1 MKAELNI
8 DTAELEENVVQKV
21 VTALKPLLREKA
33 GEDALAALLSV
44 KGLAG
49 HLSVSEKWIY
59 ERVQF
64 KEIPHYKV
72 GGNLR
77 FKRSEI
83 DRWLDEKCKTPAV
96 NPLSGALKIIK

>member
-8 DTAELEENVVQKV
+8 DTVELEERVARRVIE
-21 VTALKPLLREKA
+21 ALKPLLKTG
-33 GEDALAALLSV
+33 GEDNSLFTV

-49 HLSVSEKWIY
+49 YLHTSEKWVY

-77 FKRSEI
+77 FKRSVI
-83 DRWLDEKCKTPAV
+83 DRWLEEECKTPAV
-96 NPLSGALKIIK
+96 NPLSGPLKAAK